1 MSISQMLDN
10 SIDVGRDEVSK
21 NLRCLRHGR
30 ILSADGTQ
38 PCIDYFFN
46 CQDRILC
53 AINYFDCLR

>member
-1 MSISQMLDN
+1 MLDN

-21 NLRCLRHGR
+21 NLRCLRQGR

-46 CQDRILC
+46 CQDRILS